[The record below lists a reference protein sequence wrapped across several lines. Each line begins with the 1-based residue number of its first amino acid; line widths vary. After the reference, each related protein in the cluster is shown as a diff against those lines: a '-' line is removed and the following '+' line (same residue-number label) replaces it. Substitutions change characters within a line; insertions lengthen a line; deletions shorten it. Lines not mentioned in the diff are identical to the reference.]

1 MTSVLPARGLLPAR
15 VTWARVESGFHVAS
29 RAGEYV
35 GYAER
40 TGDGHFVGFD
50 GRSTPVGR
58 YPTLAAAQRAV
69 ETAPSASVPVLSPRT
84 EAGFHFAAAISG
96 MIALGA
102 FVAAVLTLPVL

>member
-1 MTSVLPARGLLPAR
+1 VTSVLPARGLLPAR
-15 VTWARVESGFHVAS
+15 VTWARVESGFHGLAG
-29 RAGEYV
+29 GEYV

-40 TGDGHFVGFD
+40 TRDGHFVGFD

-69 ETAPSASVPVLSPRT
+69 ETAPAASEPMMSPRA
-84 EAGFHFAAAISG
+84 EAGFHLAATISG
-96 MIALGA
+96 MVALGA